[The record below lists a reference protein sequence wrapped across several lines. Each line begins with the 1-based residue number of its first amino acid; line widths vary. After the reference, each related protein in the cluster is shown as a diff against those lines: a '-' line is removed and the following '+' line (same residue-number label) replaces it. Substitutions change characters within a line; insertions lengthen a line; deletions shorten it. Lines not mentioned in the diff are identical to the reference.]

1 MWTPTETGELL
12 ETKDFKIYLQNGK
25 GFVYYDIWDKVNQT
39 MHMVN
44 LFNKDKEEISKE
56 EIVKRAE
63 ALVK

>member
-1 MWTPTETGELL
+1 
-12 ETKDFKIYLQNGK
+12 
-25 GFVYYDIWDKVNQT
+25 
-39 MHMVN
+39 MVN